1 MEKGNRFSN
10 PSSFQSFL
18 SNWEKINV
26 WEEESWSNLHFTQLD
41 SGKDFACIEG
51 DEITFPGG

>member
-10 PSSFQSFL
+10 PSLFL
-18 SNWEKINV
+18 SNWNWGKKLTYGKKNLDRIFILRNSILEKI
-26 WEEESWSNLHFTQLD
+26 S
-41 SGKDFACIEG
+41 CIEG